1 MTLDVHPIQSI
12 EMISSSTT
20 RICPNAIKIVFS
32 LITSPLNKQ
41 KACTQTSPTQSHKL
55 GQTIQ
60 KTNTTKSHTQSV
72 TITRTSRNTKNNKNQ
87 TYKQIKTIPK
97 QAKDNPANKA
107 KQKITHTSSRNK
119 SPQKTIPA
127 TSRHNNNKTNQDAK
141 VYNIFNI
148 DKMRDA
154 TMQTYTKE
162 NTKHKPNIITHTSR
176 SNTQSK
182 HPSTTKNTKNKQW
195 AY

>member
-41 KACTQTSPTQSHKL
+41 KTCTQTSPTQSHKL
-55 GQTIQ
+55 GQTIP

-72 TITRTSRNTKNNKNQ
+72 TITRTSRNTKNNNNQ

-107 KQKITHTSSRNK
+107 KQKSRTQAVETK
-119 SPQKTIPA
+119 PPKKQYRQQVDTI
-127 TSRHNNNKTNQDAK
+127 
-141 VYNIFNI
+141 
-148 DKMRDA
+148 
-154 TMQTYTKE
+154 
-162 NTKHKPNIITHTSR
+162 
-176 SNTQSK
+176 
-182 HPSTTKNTKNKQW
+182 TTKLIKTQRCTT
-195 AY
+195 YLT

>member
-1 MTLDVHPIQSI
+1 MYTNKPNTIPPAGPNNPKNKHN
-12 EMISSSTT
+12 
-20 RICPNAIKIVFS
+20 RITHTKCNNHKNKPQYKKQQQPN
-32 LITSPLNKQ
+32 L
-41 KACTQTSPTQSHKL
+41 QTNQ
-55 GQTIQ
+55 
-60 KTNTTKSHTQSV
+60 N
-72 TITRTSRNTKNNKNQ
+72 NTKASQ
-87 TYKQIKTIPK
+87 RQPREQGKTK
-97 QAKDNPANKA
+97 L
-107 KQKITHTSSRNK
+107 THTSSRNK
-119 SPQKTIPA
+119 APQKTIPA